1 MKQICIL
8 CEDSKVEL
16 ARLNIEVGLNKPSDY
31 VPTATNFGSFTRP
44 AAKFLSVPL
53 SETGESPATHW
64 FCFMN
69 CTDEAYDKF
78 VSMQEHSIIEDSSPK
93 DFLIKYNLKR
103 VR

>member
-16 ARLNIEVGLNKPSDY
+16 ARKNIEVGLGKPANST
-31 VPTATNFGSFTRP
+31 PTNSVVGPFARP
-44 AAKFLSVPL
+44 TSQFLGVPL
-53 SETGESPATHW
+53 SETGSSPATHW

-78 VSMQEHSIIEDSSPK
+78 VSIQEHSIIEDSSPK
-93 DFLIKYNLKR
+93 DFLTKYNLQR